1 MVNMFLNGGGMK
13 GGDLHD
19 RLHGALFVRPAR
31 TAAKYR
37 FYAVDDRFP
46 GLDRVDEGGVN
57 VVGELYDVPLETLRD
72 SLLPAEPP
80 ELELGVI
87 ELDDGTPSLAVLLRR
102 DFRRTARLTDIS
114 DVADWRAYR
123 ARG

>member
-37 FYAVDDRFP
+37 FYSVDDRFP
-46 GLDRVDEGGVN
+46 GLERVDEYGVN
-57 VVGELYDVPLETLRD
+57 VVE
-72 SLLPAEPP
+72 
-80 ELELGVI
+80 
-87 ELDDGTPSLAVLLRR
+87 ELDDGTPSLAVLLRQ
-102 DFRRTARLTDIS
+102 DFKRTARLKDIS

-123 ARG
+123 ARS